1 MKPKTVSTLIDDLRE
16 VLRVHGDLPISLSV
30 SRPEYD
36 DTIDVEG
43 PLTRRPFVTRT
54 GPNSQLILVIWA

>member
-16 VLRVHGDLPISLSV
+16 VLRVHGDLPILLSV

-36 DTIDVEG
+36 DTIDVEE
-43 PLTRRPFVTRT
+43 PLTRKPFVTRK
-54 GPNSQLILVIWA
+54 GPNSQPILVIWA